1 MIPDS
6 NPNGLCTDASL
17 KSLVSGDSQ
26 AVSVK
31 SAMEP
36 AVPHKMGRQR
46 GEGSLPV
53 GNSKSKNET
62 RRNHPIPRA
71 HAPNHP
77 AQAPAGSAPA
87 SVKRAYTPYSS
98 VSSPPIQTRAPERK
112 SQPMAF
118 SGRRE

>member
-1 MIPDS
+1 MIRDS
-6 NPNGLCTDASL
+6 NPTGLCTDASL

-31 SAMEP
+31 SATEA
-36 AVPHKMGRQR
+36 AVPHKTTRQR

-62 RRNHPIPRA
+62 RRNHPSPRA

-77 AQAPAGSAPA
+77 AHAPAGSTPG
-87 SVKRAYTPYSS
+87 SVIRAYTPYSS
-98 VSSPPIQTRAPERK
+98 VSSPPYPDEG
-112 SQPMAF
+112 
-118 SGRRE
+118 SGEK